1 MTSQIRVDS
10 IVPTTG
16 VPTGGGGGIVQV
28 ISVTKTDAE
37 SLTSNS
43 TETLIPGMEATIT
56 PKSSS
61 NKILVMVTLNASVG
75 DQYAGHYA
83 VLKRGS
89 TNIAIGDAAGNRNR
103 VSISLQAPCFYDAN
117 SSALYGPGQT
127 SIQFLDSPT
136 TTSATTYGLYH
147 ADPETNNAL
156 YINRSR
162 QDTDDHGY
170 NRIAS
175 SITLMEVSG

>member
-28 ISVTKTDAE
+28 ISVTKTDVE
-37 SLTSNS
+37 SLTSTS
-43 TETLIPGMEATIT
+43 TETLIPGMEATIS

-61 NKILVMVTLNASVG
+61 NKILVMVTLNASIG
-75 DQYAGHYA
+75 DQYSGHYA

-117 SSALYGPGQT
+117 SNAYYGPGQA

-147 ADPETNNAL
+147 ADPDTNNAL

-162 QDTDDHGY
+162 QDTDDHGF